1 MTEYDQLEEQ
11 RQLLVASLAV
21 AKRCADEL
29 AEATSRARLTADNLD
44 ECLRKLCDKMRR
56 LE

>member
-1 MTEYDQLEEQ
+1 VSEYDQLEEQ

-44 ECLRKLCDKMRR
+44 ECLRKLCDKMRG